1 MSEASAVLKVV
12 ACDDEFGYNKV
23 LRAQR
28 AAFEACRYPG
38 FKARQDKL
46 HALKAQIHANRE
58 RIIAALTA
66 DFGHRSR
73 HETLIA
79 EVASTVGHIEY
90 ATGNLAAWMRPKSRR
105 TSIWFQPG
113 QNLIQAQPLG
123 VVGIMAPW
131 NYPINLALAPLVAA
145 LAAGTR
151 AMIKMSEYTPASTEA
166 LREILAQ
173 EFAEDEV
180 AVFGGDAPA
189 AGAFAALPFDHLLFT
204 GSTQVGRKVMQA
216 AANNLTPVTLELG
229 GKSPVIV
236 SADYDIAEAAER
248 VLWGKVFNA
257 GQTCVAPDYLLI
269 PRGTAEEFILQFA
282 RKYSQLLPEGAG
294 SDDFTAVIDQRNYDR
309 LRGLLDAAAA
319 GGAMVVSL
327 EDDSEELRARRKL
340 PVTLVINPDAESRIM
355 REEIFGPLLA
365 VVEVSDEQEAIDII
379 NRSERPLALYYFG
392 HSERARDKVL
402 KQTHAGGVTVND
414 VMLQY
419 LQVSQPF
426 GGVGSSGMGSYH
438 GEEGFRTFSHYK
450 PVFRQRGFGGF
461 TGLKLLYPP
470 YGNLAQRLIRM
481 MGG

>member
-1 MSEASAVLKVV
+1 MSESSAVLKVV
-12 ACDDEFGYNKV
+12 ASQDEYGFADV
-23 LRAQR
+23 LRRQR

-38 FKARQDKL
+38 YKARQDKL
-46 HALKAQIHANRE
+46 QALKRVIHANRE
-58 RIIAALTA
+58 RIIAALA
-66 DFGHRSR
+66 SDFGHRSR

-90 ATGNLAAWMRPKSRR
+90 AAKHLAGWMRPTSRR
-105 TSIWFQPG
+105 TSIWFLPG
-113 QNLIQAQPLG
+113 HNQIQAQPLG
-123 VVGIMAPW
+123 VVGIMSPW

-145 LAAGTR
+145 LAAGNR
-151 AMIKMSEYTPASTEA
+151 AMIKMSEYTPAATDA

-173 EFAEDEV
+173 EFSEDEV
-180 AVFGGDAPA
+180 AVFNGDARA
-189 AGAFAALPFDHLLFT
+189 SGVFSSLPFDHLLFT
-204 GSTQVGRKVMQA
+204 GSTQVGRKVMLA

-236 SADYDIAEAAER
+236 SKDYEIAEAAER

-269 PRGTAEEFILQFA
+269 PKGTAEEFVLQFA
-282 RKYSQLLPEGAG
+282 RKYSKMLPQGAA
-294 SDDFTAVIDQRNYDR
+294 SEDFTSIIDQRNYDR
-309 LRGLLDAAAA
+309 LRGLLDAAQA
-319 GGAMVVSL
+319 GGAMVVGL
-327 EDDSEELRARRKL
+327 EDDSDFLREQRKL
-340 PVTLVINPDAESRIM
+340 PVTLVVNPSLDTRIM
-355 REEIFGPLLA
+355 REEIFGPVLA
-365 VVEVSDEQEAIDII
+365 VIEVDSEKQAIDII

-392 HSERARDKVL
+392 NSERARDAVL

-426 GGVGSSGMGSYH
+426 GGVGASGMGSYH
-438 GEEGFRTFSHYK
+438 GQEGFRTFSHYK

-470 YGNLAQRLIRM
+470 YGGLAQRLIRM